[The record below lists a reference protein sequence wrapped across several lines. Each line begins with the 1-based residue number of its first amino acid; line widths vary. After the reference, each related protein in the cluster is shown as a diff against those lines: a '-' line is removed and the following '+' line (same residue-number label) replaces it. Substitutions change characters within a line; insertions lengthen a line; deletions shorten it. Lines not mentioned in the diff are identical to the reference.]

1 MLLLHYINSCI
12 NDFCMQNICSPPP
25 YPLTMKPT
33 KQSIQDPQRV
43 QRAFRKLRETNRAQD
58 LKRDI
63 NLVFFHFS
71 NIILGN

>member
-1 MLLLHYINSCI
+1 ML
-12 NDFCMQNICSPPP
+12 PP
-25 YPLTMKPT
+25 YPLTMIPA